1 MVSNNKSGDAYN
13 EQEGISIV
21 ELIKILWRGK
31 WIIAIT
37 LFIFLLAASVYS
49 FFIAGA
55 SYISTASL
63 SIEQSENPKYDVN
76 AYVKQMSG
84 TEFYGIAAAFLTDA
98 GQSITA
104 EQISSSSTITANEE
118 LNTIQISVQMAD
130 PQMSADVANAII
142 DSFPA
147 YITEIVNENAEA
159 EFEDVEMELAES
171 ELLMK
176 EKFDELTTFLNDHAG
191 IDNIQSEIDVLRKQ
205 PTDLMVS
212 KNKTQNN
219 IDIYSMQ
226 LESLYNIAKIY
237 GIELYTDI
245 PANQSQESSS
255 AGTTSL
261 SDDEGVYRS
270 VLISEIVGVQSKL
283 LEEQSRMIALENLSG
298 TIQGQLTEKE
308 NYYNMYGYE
317 YEQLQN
323 EYTSAKENYRENL
336 VQMTDVKINEHS
348 LFGEEHINVEM
359 RASVP
364 QAPIDTNKFRTIAV
378 LGVIGLVL
386 GGIIVLFR
394 NYWIKEKEKMKE

>member
-1 MVSNNKSGDAYN
+1 MVSNNKSDAAYN

-37 LFIFLLAASVYS
+37 LIVFLLAASVYS

-76 AYVKQMSG
+76 TYVQQMSSI
-84 TEFYGIAAAFLTDA
+84 EFYDIAAASLKSADQTV
-98 GQSITA
+98 TA
-104 EQISSSSTITANEE
+104 EQISSSATITANEE
-118 LNTIQISVQMAD
+118 LSTIRVSVEMAD

-147 YITEIVNENAEA
+147 YITGIVKENAEA
-159 EFEDVEMELAES
+159 EFENVEIELAES

-176 EKFDELTTFLNDHAG
+176 EKFNELTSFLKDHAG

-205 PTDLMVS
+205 PTDIMVS
-212 KNKTQNN
+212 KNETQNN
-219 IDIYSMQ
+219 IEIYSMQ
-226 LESLYNIAKIY
+226 LESLYKIAKTY

-245 PANQSQESSS
+245 PTNQSAESSA
-255 AGTTSL
+255 AGTASY
-261 SDDEGVYRS
+261 DDDGVYSS
-270 VLISEIVGVQSKL
+270 VLVSEIAKVQSKL
-283 LEEQSRMIALENLSG
+283 LEEQSRMIALENLSI
-298 TIQGQLTEKE
+298 TIQDQLTEKE
-308 NYYNMYGYE
+308 NYYNIHGYE

-323 EYTSAKENYRENL
+323 EYTSTKECYRGNL
-336 VQMTDVKINEHS
+336 AQLTEMRKTSFS
-348 LFGEEHINVEM
+348 LFGEEHINIEM
-359 RASVP
+359 QAEVP
-364 QAPIDTNKFRTIAV
+364 QAPVDTNKFRTIAV

-394 NYWIKEKEKMKE
+394 NYWIKEKEKLKK